1 MQHATTVEVASFG
14 EPLIGIYPP
23 GGCSIADD
31 VPLSKTWGGDTSN
44 MALAL
49 CKLGHQSAYISRV
62 GDDGFGQSF
71 LSLWQ
76 KVGVDTSQVKIDREH
91 RTGLYFISYQEG
103 KHVFTYYRKDSAASW
118 ISSEDIDWEFLREVK
133 MLHLSGISQ
142 AISQQALEVSF
153 DLLNFAKAHH
163 ILISYDV
170 NYRPPLWRKDIAKA
184 VVKHTIEEYA
194 DILEITDDEMTLLG
208 WGDRPE
214 SLEQHIARVPNL
226 YAVKMGERGSYLRQG
241 SRELWIEP
249 CQIEAVD
256 TVGAGD
262 AFDAGLIAGT
272 LEEMEFE
279 QLGMFANATAAL
291 TCRDVGPL
299 RAQPTRKDV
308 QVFLKTQNA
317 EHEHKR

>member
-1 MQHATTVEVASFG
+1 MQHAATVEVASFG

-44 MALAL
+44 LALAI
-49 CKLGHQSAYISRV
+49 CKLGHQSAYITRV

-71 LSLWQ
+71 LKLWQ
-76 KVGVDTSQVKIDREH
+76 DAGVNTSQVKVDQEH
-91 RTGLYFISYQEG
+91 RTGLYFISYQSG
-103 KHVFTYYRKDSAASW
+103 KHVFTYYRQNSAACW

-133 MLHLSGISQ
+133 VLHFSGISQ

-153 DLLNFAKAHH
+153 DLLKFAKAHH

-170 NYRPPLWRKDIAKA
+170 NYRPPLWRPDIAKA
-184 VVKHTIEEYA
+184 IVKHTIEEYV
-194 DILEITDDEMTLLG
+194 DLLEITDEEMNVLG
-208 WGDRPE
+208 WGEQPE
-214 SLEQHIARVPNL
+214 NLCRHLARVPHL
-226 YAVKMGERGSYLRQG
+226 CAVKMGARGSYLRQG
-241 SRELWIEP
+241 ERELRIDP
-249 CQIEAVD
+249 CSINAVD

-262 AFDAGLIAGT
+262 AFDAGLIAGI

-279 QLGMFANATAAL
+279 QLGTFANAVAAL

-299 RAQPTRKDV
+299 RAQPTKEEVQAFMSNYKDLV
-308 QVFLKTQNA
+308 
-317 EHEHKR
+317 